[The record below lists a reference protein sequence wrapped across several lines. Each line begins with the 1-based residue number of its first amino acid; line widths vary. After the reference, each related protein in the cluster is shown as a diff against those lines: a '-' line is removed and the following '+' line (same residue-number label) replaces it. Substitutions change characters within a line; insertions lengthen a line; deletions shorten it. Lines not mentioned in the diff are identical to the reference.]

1 MKEIHNG
8 VADLLRLHS
17 QVWKRL
23 RRIPGVCGLGIG
35 LSDDGRESHTDVGW
49 RIYVDGPATPSGPD
63 EACAIP
69 REIAGFPTEV
79 IRKQSSFACYG
90 NSFEDKLKPGIQVT
104 RKGTEGGGTLG
115 CFARVVGQPNKI
127 VLLSCSHV
135 LYGPSAGADHKIGQ
149 PDVSCCCCHVI
160 GKNRGDRKNNFNK
173 VSVRVSHPSMPSDE
187 IWDGSEIDCA
197 AALVNNKRPFTNES
211 EFYGMITGAPPA
223 GTLGASAG
231 DSVEKVGS
239 ETGHTKGKI
248 VEFTTVST
256 YLSGGTGTVDP
267 ILFFKSLLSPDAAST
282 GAQAMINQLVVIPDP
297 DPANPSLPTDF
308 GAPGDSGAVVINSAT
323 KQVIGM
329 LNHVIGMS
337 PRTRREFEPFM
348 KTPPFPPHVGSL
360 GIVSPIG
367 PALASLGVEIVNNM
381 FGTVTTSGPVLEVPP
396 GVQRRREE
404 VIALDATL
412 RDLESEMRQKKLGQE
427 ILKKIAEHRPEVTA
441 RFHDTRAVMDA
452 WRHGQGPT
460 FSVHCVRSFKD
471 HHYLIPSEVNGVT
484 PVALAKKMARVFK
497 TYGSDRLRSD
507 IEDYESLVLEWIAG
521 CNSVWQLVDRMRKLD
536 SVAEVNEVEAVTV
549 AED

>member
-1 MKEIHNG
+1 MKEINNR
-8 VADLLRLHS
+8 VAVLLRMHP
-17 QVWKRL
+17 QVWKRV
-23 RRIPGVCGLGIG
+23 RTIPGVCGLGIG
-35 LSDDGRESHTDVGW
+35 LRDDGRADVGW
-49 RIYVDGPATPSGPD
+49 RIYVDGPATRSVPD
-63 EACAIP
+63 EGCAIP

-90 NSFEDKLKPGIQVT
+90 DSFEGKLKPGIQVT
-104 RKGTEGGGTLG
+104 RKGNAGGGGTLG
-115 CFARVVGQPNKI
+115 CFARVVGQPKKI
-127 VLLSCSHV
+127 VLLSNSHV
-135 LYGPSAGADHKIGQ
+135 LYGPGAGADTKIGQ

-160 GKNRGDRKNNFNK
+160 GKNLGNGKNAFNE
-173 VSVRVSHPSMPSDE
+173 VEVNVTSPSLHQTK
-187 IWDGSEIDCA
+187 GSEIDCA
-197 AALVNNKRPFTNES
+197 AAVLNNKRPFTNES
-211 EFYGMITGAPPA
+211 EFYGMITGTPPA
-223 GTLGASAG
+223 GTLGVSAG

-239 ETGHTKGKI
+239 ATGHTTGKI
-248 VEFTTVST
+248 VEFNTVAT
-256 YLSGGTGTVDP
+256 YLSGGTGTVAP
-267 ILFFKSLLSPDAAST
+267 ILFPIAFVAPGAASV
-282 GAQAMINQLVVIPDP
+282 GAKTMINQFVVVPDP
-297 DPANPSLPTDF
+297 DPANPSDPTFF
-308 GAPGDSGAVVINSAT
+308 GDEGDSGAVVVNSAT

-329 LNHVIGMS
+329 LTHVILMS
-337 PRTRREFEPFM
+337 PTTNSFFQPFI
-348 KTPPFPPHVGSL
+348 TTPFPPHVGSL
-360 GIVSPIG
+360 GMVSPIG
-367 PALASLGVEIVNNM
+367 PALASLGIEIVNNM

-396 GVQRRREE
+396 GLQRRREE

-412 RDLESEMRQKKLGQE
+412 RDLEREMRQKKLGQE

-497 TYGSDRLRSD
+497 TCGSDRLRSD